1 MDREPRDHGA
11 PSAPRAP
18 RLWAYRELAL
28 ALALKTLRVR
38 YKQTIFGIAWAVL
51 QPLLAVVVFT
61 IVFGRLAGLPTDGIP
76 YAVFNYAAMIVWLYV
91 AGSVNAAA
99 QSLVESR
106 DMVSKV
112 FFPRL
117 VAPLSSVVPGLVDLA
132 IASVVLVG
140 MLVVYDVTP
149 SWAILL
155 TPAWVLAAPR
165 SRSRSASRS
174 RRPTC
179 ASVTCVTHCRSSSRY
194 GSSRAR
200 WSTRARSSRAAGST
214 STP

>member
-1 MDREPRDHGA
+1 
-11 PSAPRAP
+11 
-18 RLWAYRELAL
+18 
-28 ALALKTLRVR
+28 
-38 YKQTIFGIAWAVL
+38 
-51 QPLLAVVVFT
+51 
-61 IVFGRLAGLPTDGIP
+61 
-76 YAVFNYAAMIVWLYV
+76 
-91 AGSVNAAA
+91 
-99 QSLVESR
+99 
-106 DMVSKV
+106 MVSKV

-155 TPAWVLAAPR
+155 TPAWVIAALAVALAVGIPLAAANVRFRDVRHALPL
-165 SRSRSASRS
+165 
-174 RRPTC
+174 
-179 ASVTCVTHCRSSSRY
+179 SSRY